1 MLGKDADRAEG
12 LAVIRLALGLK
23 GSFPDKP
30 RVSRAICVPVEILQN
45 SVEAGASCEFPSA
58 QSAAWKRI
66 REAPIGPRKRGRVGT
81 SEFINAKMAC

>member
-1 MLGKDADRAEG
+1 MLGKGAGRAEG

-23 GSFPDKP
+23 GWFPDKP
-30 RVSRAICVPVEILQN
+30 RGSRAIRVPTEILQN
-45 SVEAGASCEFPSA
+45 LAEAGASWEFPGA
-58 QSAAWKRI
+58 QSAAWKRV